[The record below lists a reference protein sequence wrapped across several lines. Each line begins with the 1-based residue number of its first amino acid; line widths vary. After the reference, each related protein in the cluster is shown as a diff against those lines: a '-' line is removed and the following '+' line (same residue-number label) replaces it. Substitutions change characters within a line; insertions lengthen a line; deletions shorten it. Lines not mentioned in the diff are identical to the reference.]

1 LGRGDGSAAW
11 AVSAWWMAGWTVGLF
26 PEPVQAEVFASPDT
40 RVCGTLS
47 PDGTAVRRAD
57 GIVVSGRWR
66 AVAGAR
72 HSHWQQLVAIA
83 AAPDGTPEPVLA
95 LVPVAELEVVADP
108 QVALPGAGTASTVAA
123 EVFVP
128 AERVLRL
135 GSVLRQRRRPAP
147 GATAGYRAP
156 LLAGA
161 GPAPGRTLI
170 GLAEGAPDDAF
181 ERLLA
186 GRAGFLGRGR
196 FTAAGRAATPGRA
209 TAPPAQPRLAGAATM
224 TDQAETRAHRI
235 ASVVDAKEV
244 SRTPWTV
251 QER

>member
-1 LGRGDGSAAW
+1 
-11 AVSAWWMAGWTVGLF
+11 
-26 PEPVQAEVFASPDT
+26 
-40 RVCGTLS
+40 
-47 PDGTAVRRAD
+47 
-57 GIVVSGRWR
+57 
-66 AVAGAR
+66 
-72 HSHWQQLVAIA
+72 
-83 AAPDGTPEPVLA
+83 
-95 LVPVAELEVVADP
+95 

-135 GSVLRQRRRPAP
+135 GSVLRQRRRPAR
-147 GATAGYRAP
+147 GATAGYRTP
-156 LLAGA
+156 LLAVAATSSVG
-161 GPAPGRTLI
+161 TMI
-170 GLAEGAPDDAF
+170 GLAKAAQDRAF
-181 ERLLA
+181 GGLRA

-251 QER
+251 QERDR